1 MPFKAKVDRP
11 CVICN
16 KIITAGSITIPLT
29 SNNPSNNIKPP
40 IIWLKYFSS
49 DF

>member
-16 KIITAGSITIPLT
+16 NIITSGTITIPLT
-29 SNNPSNNIKPP
+29 NQITSNITNKSKPP
-40 IIWLKYFSS
+40 ILW
-49 DF
+49 